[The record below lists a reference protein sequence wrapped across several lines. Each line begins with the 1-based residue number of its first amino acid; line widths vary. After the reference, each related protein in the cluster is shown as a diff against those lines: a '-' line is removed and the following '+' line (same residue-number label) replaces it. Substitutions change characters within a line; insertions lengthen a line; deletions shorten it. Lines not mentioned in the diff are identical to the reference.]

1 MGSGY
6 RRSYGEDP
14 GLERSLFDLLEACFP
29 GIRSRA
35 SFMRRFGARW
45 EEASTPFVH
54 LAGTK
59 AVSHVGVLSIPM
71 MLMGR
76 SVRVGGI
83 HAVCTHPEHRR
94 RGHYR
99 RVMEEALDWCDERFE
114 TLLLSTDQPALY
126 EPFGFRVVEEVVSS
140 VDPPPTAG
148 TDGLRRLD
156 PDEPGDMALV
166 DRLLREREPVSN
178 VAGVVGERHIFA
190 FHVPATPL
198 YHLADLDLAVA
209 LHVRGT
215 TLSLFDVVGRCVCSL
230 AEILRRVPDEVRRVE
245 IHFAP
250 DRLTAGDAVQAKYAC
265 NDLLMLRG
273 PFPPEGRPFMLPP
286 TARC

>member
-1 MGSGY
+1 ME
-6 RRSYGEDP
+6 RYGAP
-14 GLERSLFDLLEACFP
+14 
-29 GIRSRA
+29 
-35 SFMRRFGARW
+35 W

-54 LAGTK
+54 FAGQT

-71 MLMGR
+71 VLMGR
-76 SVRVGGI
+76 SVSVGGI

-99 RVMEEALDWCDERFE
+99 RVTEEALHWCDERFG
-114 TLLLSTDQPALY
+114 TLLLSTGQPELY

-140 VDPPPTAG
+140 VEVPSTAG
-148 TDGLRRLD
+148 ARASTRLGASDPRKLD
-156 PDEPGDMALV
+156 PGDPGDMALV
-166 DRLLREREPVSN
+166 DRLLREREPVSH
-178 VAGVVGERHIFA
+178 VAGVAGERHIFA

-198 YHLADLDLAVA
+198 YHFEDLDLVVS
-209 LHVRGT
+209 LHVRGST
-215 TLSLFDVVGRCVCSL
+215 MSLFDIVGPKVCSL
-230 AEILRRVPDEVRRVE
+230 AEILRRVPEEVRRVE
-245 IHFAP
+245 IHFSP
-250 DRLTAGDAVQAKYAC
+250 DRLAAPTPAPAKYDC